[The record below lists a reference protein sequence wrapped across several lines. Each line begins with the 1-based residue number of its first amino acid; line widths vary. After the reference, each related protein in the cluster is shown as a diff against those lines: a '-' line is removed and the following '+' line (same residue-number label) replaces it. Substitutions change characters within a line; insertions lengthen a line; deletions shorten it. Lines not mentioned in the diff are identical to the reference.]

1 MEACYAE
8 GSKSRGDAV
17 PQISLRPLA
26 HQNCIR
32 RDRIVAVAPTN
43 GDSGQSFGLVSSFKL
58 SQQPLRF
65 LLRQS
70 ASNHLLGYSP
80 LTIKL
85 KDDLWRLFSQS
96 PQALSL
102 GSDRWSVAMTI
113 TFAIIKP
120 SPTTISIS
128 SKIVRGSVTN
138 LWADLVY
145 DRGRLIKK
153 SSAA

>member
-1 MEACYAE
+1 
-8 GSKSRGDAV
+8 
-17 PQISLRPLA
+17 
-26 HQNCIR
+26 
-32 RDRIVAVAPTN
+32 
-43 GDSGQSFGLVSSFKL
+43 
-58 SQQPLRF
+58 
-65 LLRQS
+65 
-70 ASNHLLGYSP
+70 
-80 LTIKL
+80 
-85 KDDLWRLFSQS
+85 
-96 PQALSL
+96 
-102 GSDRWSVAMTI
+102 MTI